1 MGVHRISIHVCA
13 EARAW
18 GEEGKKKKAQTER
31 ELCNQP
37 KKYKKWSEELMM
49 GTMKAVVNGLFG
61 INR

>member
-1 MGVHRISIHVCA
+1 MQRPEHGVKKA
-13 EARAW
+13 
-18 GEEGKKKKAQTER
+18 KKKKAQTER